1 MISSLRFV
9 LTPACVAAGLCLAAP
24 IAHAQTSKA
33 PKVQLWM
40 DVSTGTMAGMPEMDS
55 LPMGGGML
63 GGMLGGPA
71 AGGGGGGLT
80 TYGTARAMSVM
91 PPRVI
96 DIALHNTLR
105 PGVEAS
111 HHIPAGMRMGE
122 SLPLLPPRAQ
132 PVQNEPGEVPREYQ
146 QHQPKGRILV
156 YWGCGASVRA
166 GQPRVIDL
174 ARAKPSDYAQA
185 FAGRAVPDRAPRVGP
200 AYALYPNER
209 NQVNLSASSSLV
221 GEHQVRGD
229 GVPASMKFTLGA
241 AQDLMPAIDLR
252 TTGKPQ
258 DSMGTSWQP
267 VRNARAYYLHA
278 MSQSGDDLIMWSSA
292 ETPDTGMGLFD
303 YLPPATIDR
312 WLKDRVLLSP
322 ETTQC
327 AIPQG
332 IFAGG
337 RADATP
343 MLRMMAYGGES
354 HIVHPPRP
362 ADPKAAWEPEWAV
375 RVRVKSNTMAML
387 GQDMPQGARGSSG
400 AGAAASGGNA
410 YGGAPSGAYGS
421 GMGSSNSSDAGS
433 QPQDAGADAA
443 GNVVNPVNL
452 LRGIFGR

>member
-1 MISSLRFV
+1 MNSLRFL
-9 LTPACVAAGLCLAAP
+9 LTPVCLAAGLCMTTLV
-24 IAHAQTSKA
+24 AHAQSTKA

-40 DVSTGTMAGMPEMDS
+40 DLSTGTMAGMPEMENM
-55 LPMGGGML
+55 PTGGGMFGGML
-63 GGMLGGPA
+63 GGGGAPGM
-71 AGGGGGGLT
+71 GGSNT
-80 TYGTARAMSVM
+80 SYGHARAMGIM

-111 HHIPAGMRMGE
+111 QAIPPGMRMGE

-132 PVQNEPGEVPREYQ
+132 PTQREPGEVPQDYQ
-146 QHQPKGRILV
+146 QHQPKGRILI
-156 YWGCGASVRA
+156 YWGCSATVRA

-174 ARAKPSDYAQA
+174 ARAKATDYAQA

-209 NQVNLSASSSLV
+209 NQVQLSQGSSVV
-221 GEHQVRGD
+221 GDHQVRGD
-229 GVPASMKFTLGA
+229 GVPASMKFTLSA

-252 TTGKPQ
+252 TIGKPQ
-258 DSMGTSWQP
+258 DSMGASWQS

-278 MSQSGDDLIMWSSA
+278 MSQSGDDLVMWSSA
-292 ETPDTGMGLFD
+292 ESPDTGMGLFD

-312 WLKDRVLLSP
+312 WLKDRVLLQP

-337 RADATP
+337 GRDATP

-362 ADPKAAWEPEWAV
+362 ADPKAPWEPEWAV
-375 RVRVKSNTMAML
+375 RVRVKSHTMAML
-387 GQDMPQGARGSSG
+387 GDEAQGRRGG
-400 AGAAASGGNA
+400 MGAAPAAPGGG
-410 YGGAPSGAYGS
+410 YSS
-421 GMGSSNSSDAGS
+421 GMGGQQPAGDAGDNS
-433 QPQDAGADAA
+433 
-443 GNVVNPVNL
+443 GNVVNPVNV
-452 LRGIFGR
+452 LRGLFGR

>member
-1 MISSLRFV
+1 MTSLR
-9 LTPACVAAGLCLAAP
+9 LTPVCLALLAFGLG
-24 IAHAQTSKA
+24 IASLGAQAQTTKP

-40 DVSTGTMAGMPEMDS
+40 DLSTGTMAGMPEMDS
-55 LPMGGGML
+55 LPGGGGML
-63 GGMLGGPA
+63 GGLMGGM
-71 AGGGGGGLT
+71 GGGAQGRGAGSGNT
-80 TYGTARAMSVM
+80 AYGNARAMSIM

-96 DIALHNTLR
+96 DIALHNSLR

-111 HHIPAGMRMGE
+111 QSIPPGMRIGE
-122 SLPLLPPRAQ
+122 SLPLVPPRAQ
-132 PVQNEPGEVPREYQ
+132 PVQTEPGEVPQEYQ
-146 QHQPKGRILV
+146 QHQPKGRILL
-156 YWGCGASVRA
+156 YWGCGSAVRA

-174 ARAKPSDYAQA
+174 ARAKPTDYAQA
-185 FAGRAVPDRAPRVGP
+185 FAGRAVPDRGPRVGP

-209 NQVNLSASSSLV
+209 NQVNLSRDSSLV

-278 MSQSGDDLIMWSSA
+278 MSQNGDDLVMWSSA

-303 YLPPATIDR
+303 YLAPATIDR
-312 WLKDRVLLSP
+312 WLKERVLLAP

-337 RADATP
+337 RDATP

-362 ADPKAAWEPEWAV
+362 ADPKAAWEPEWSV
-375 RVRVKSNTMAML
+375 RVRVKSHTMAML
-387 GQDMPQGARGSSG
+387 GQDMPQGPRGGMAAPSG
-400 AGAAASGGNA
+400 ASS
-410 YGGAPSGAYGS
+410 SGAYGS
-421 GMGSSNSSDAGS
+421 GMGSSNAGS
-433 QPQDAGADAA
+433 QPQGDGSADAP

-452 LRGIFGR
+452 LRGILGR

>member
-1 MISSLRFV
+1 MTPLRFV
-9 LTPACVAAGLCLAAP
+9 LTPACLAVGLS
-24 IAHAQTSKA
+24 IASLGAQAQNTKT

-40 DVSTGTMAGMPEMDS
+40 DLSTGTMAGMPEMDS
-55 LPMGGGML
+55 LPGGGGML
-63 GGMLGGPA
+63 GGLMGGM
-71 AGGGGGGLT
+71 GGGAAQGRAGSGNT
-80 TYGTARAMSVM
+80 AYGHARAMSIM

-96 DIALHNTLR
+96 DLALHNSLR

-111 HHIPAGMRMGE
+111 QAIPAGMRMGE
-122 SLPLLPPRAQ
+122 SLPLIPPRAQ
-132 PVQNEPGEVPREYQ
+132 PTQTEPGEVPQEYQ
-146 QHQPKGRILV
+146 QHQPKGRILL
-156 YWGCGASVRA
+156 YWGCSSAVRA

-185 FAGRAVPDRAPRVGP
+185 FAGRAVPDRGPRVGP

-209 NQVNLSASSSLV
+209 NQVSLSRDSSVV

-252 TTGKPQ
+252 TTGKSQ

-303 YLPPATIDR
+303 YLSPATIDR
-312 WLKDRVLLSP
+312 WLKERVLLQP

-337 RADATP
+337 GRDATP
-343 MLRMMAYGGES
+343 MLRMMAHGGES

-362 ADPKAAWEPEWAV
+362 ADPQAAWEPEWSV
-375 RVRVKSNTMAML
+375 RVRVKSHTMAML
-387 GQDMPQGARGSSG
+387 GEEMQGQRGGMGATAPAG
-400 AGAAASGGNA
+400 AGAG
-410 YGGAPSGAYGS
+410 GGAYSS
-421 GMGSSNSSDAGS
+421 GMGNSGQSSGGTPSDAGT
-433 QPQDAGADAA
+433 PGE
-443 GNVVNPVNL
+443 VVNPVNL
-452 LRGIFGR
+452 LRGLFGR

>member
-1 MISSLRFV
+1 MILSR
-9 LTPACVAAGLCLAAP
+9 LTPACLAAGLC
-24 IAHAQTSKA
+24 IASLGVHAQATKT

-40 DVSTGTMAGMPEMDS
+40 DLSTGAMAGMPEMDS
-55 LPMGGGML
+55 LPAGGGML
-63 GGMLGGPA
+63 GGLMGGMGGGA
-71 AGGGGGGLT
+71 AGSGNT
-80 TYGTARAMSVM
+80 AYGHARAMSVM

-96 DIALHNTLR
+96 DIALHNSLR
-105 PGVEAS
+105 PGVPAS
-111 HHIPAGMRMGE
+111 QAIPPGMRMGE
-122 SLPLLPPRAQ
+122 SLPLIPPRAQ
-132 PVQNEPGEVPREYQ
+132 PTQTEPGEVPQEYQ
-146 QHQPKGRILV
+146 QHQPKGRILL
-156 YWGCGASVRA
+156 YWGCGSAVRA

-174 ARAKPSDYAQA
+174 ARAKPTDYAQA
-185 FAGRAVPDRAPRVGP
+185 FAGRAVPDRGPRVGP

-209 NQVNLSASSSLV
+209 NQVHLSRDSSLV

-241 AQDLMPAIDLR
+241 AQDLMPAIDLH

-278 MSQSGDDLIMWSSA
+278 MSHSGDDLVMWSSA

-312 WLKDRVLLSP
+312 WLKERVLLQP

-337 RADATP
+337 GRDATP
-343 MLRMMAYGGES
+343 MLRMVAYGGES

-362 ADPKAAWEPEWAV
+362 ADPKAAWEPEWSV
-375 RVRVKSNTMAML
+375 RVRVKSHTMAVL
-387 GQDMPQGARGSSG
+387 GQDMPRAARGG
-400 AGAAASGGNA
+400 MAEPAGASTG
-410 YGGAPSGAYGS
+410 GAYGS
-421 GMGSSNSSDAGS
+421 GMGHSNTGG
-433 QPQDAGADAA
+433 QPQGDGGADAP

-452 LRGIFGR
+452 LRGILGR

>member
-1 MISSLRFV
+1 MTSLRFV
-9 LTPACVAAGLCLAAP
+9 LTPACLAAGLC
-24 IAHAQTSKA
+24 IASLGAQAQNTKP

-40 DVSTGTMAGMPEMDS
+40 DLSTGTMAGMPEMDS
-55 LPMGGGML
+55 LPGGGGML
-63 GGMLGGPA
+63 GGLMGGMGGGA
-71 AGGGGGGLT
+71 QGRAGGGNT
-80 TYGTARAMSVM
+80 AYGHARAMSIM

-96 DIALHNTLR
+96 DLALHNSLR

-111 HHIPAGMRMGE
+111 QAIPPGMRMGE
-122 SLPLLPPRAQ
+122 SLPLIPPRAQ
-132 PVQNEPGEVPREYQ
+132 PTQTEPGDVPQEYQ
-146 QHQPKGRILV
+146 QHQPKGRILL

-185 FAGRAVPDRAPRVGP
+185 FAGRAVPDRGPRVGP

-209 NQVNLSASSSLV
+209 NQVSLSRDSSLV

-229 GVPASMKFTLGA
+229 GVPASMKFKLGA

-303 YLPPATIDR
+303 YLSPATIDR
-312 WLKDRVLLSP
+312 WLKERVLLQP

-337 RADATP
+337 GRDAMP

-362 ADPKAAWEPEWAV
+362 ADPKAAWEPEWSV
-375 RVRVKSNTMAML
+375 RVRVKSHTMAML
-387 GQDMPQGARGSSG
+387 GEEIQGQRGGMGAAAPAG
-400 AGAAASGGNA
+400 AGAG
-410 YGGAPSGAYGS
+410 GGAYSS
-421 GMGSSNSSDAGS
+421 GMGSSGQPSGGAPSDAGT
-433 QPQDAGADAA
+433 PGE
-443 GNVVNPVNL
+443 VVNPVNL
-452 LRGIFGR
+452 LRGLFGR

>member
-1 MISSLRFV
+1 MMTPLRFV
-9 LTPACVAAGLCLAAP
+9 LTPVCLAVGLCTTSLG
-24 IAHAQTSKA
+24 AHAQSTKT

-40 DVSTGTMAGMPEMDS
+40 DVSTGSMAGMPEMDS
-55 LPMGGGML
+55 LP
-63 GGMLGGPA
+63 
-71 AGGGGGGLT
+71 GGGGLLGGLMGGMGGGAPQGMGGGSNT
-80 TYGTARAMSVM
+80 SYGHARAMSIM

-111 HHIPAGMRMGE
+111 QAIPPGMRMGE
-122 SLPLLPPRAQ
+122 SLPLIPPRAQ
-132 PVQNEPGEVPREYQ
+132 PTQTEPGDLPQEYQ
-146 QHQPKGRILV
+146 QHQPKGRILM
-156 YWGCGASVRA
+156 YWGCGATVRA

-174 ARAKPSDYAQA
+174 ARAKANDYAQA
-185 FAGRAVPDRAPRVGP
+185 FAGRAVPDRGPRVGP

-209 NQVNLSASSSLV
+209 NQVSLSRDSSLV

-278 MSQSGDDLIMWSSA
+278 MSQNGDDLVMWSSA

-303 YLPPATIDR
+303 YLSPATIDR
-312 WLKDRVLLSP
+312 WLKERVLLQP

-337 RADATP
+337 GRDATP

-362 ADPKAAWEPEWAV
+362 ADPKAAWQPEWAV
-375 RVRVKSNTMAML
+375 RVRIKSHTMAML
-387 GQDMPQGARGSSG
+387 GEESQGGRGGMASQGSAGGGYTSG
-400 AGAAASGGNA
+400 MSGGQPAGDGTDANA
-410 YGGAPSGAYGS
+410 T
-421 GMGSSNSSDAGS
+421 
-433 QPQDAGADAA
+433 

-452 LRGIFGR
+452 LRGLFGR

>member
-1 MISSLRFV
+1 MTSLRFV
-9 LTPACVAAGLCLAAP
+9 LTPACLAVGLC
-24 IAHAQTSKA
+24 IASLGAQAQTTKA

-55 LPMGGGML
+55 LPGGGGML
-63 GGMLGGPA
+63 GGLMGGMGGGA
-71 AGGGGGGLT
+71 QGRAGGGNT
-80 TYGTARAMSVM
+80 SYGHARAMSIM

-111 HHIPAGMRMGE
+111 QAIPPGMRMGE
-122 SLPLLPPRAQ
+122 SLPLIPPRAQ
-132 PVQNEPGEVPREYQ
+132 PTQTEPGEVPQEYQ
-146 QHQPKGRILV
+146 QHQPKGRILL

-174 ARAKPSDYAQA
+174 ARAKPTDYAQA
-185 FAGRAVPDRAPRVGP
+185 FAGRAVPDRGPRVGP

-209 NQVNLSASSSLV
+209 NQVSLSRDSSLV

-278 MSQSGDDLIMWSSA
+278 MSQNGDDLIMWSSA

-303 YLPPATIDR
+303 YLSPATIDR
-312 WLKDRVLLSP
+312 WLKERVLLQP

-337 RADATP
+337 GRDATP

-375 RVRVKSNTMAML
+375 RVRVKSHTMAML
-387 GQDMPQGARGSSG
+387 GEEMQGRREGMG
-400 AGAAASGGNA
+400 AAPPAASGGA
-410 YGGAPSGAYGS
+410 YSSGMGGAPTGQQPAGDGGAESG
-421 GMGSSNSSDAGS
+421 N
-433 QPQDAGADAA
+433 A

-452 LRGIFGR
+452 LRGILGR

>member
-1 MISSLRFV
+1 
-9 LTPACVAAGLCLAAP
+9 P
-24 IAHAQTSKA
+24 
-33 PKVQLWM
+33 
-40 DVSTGTMAGMPEMDS
+40 
-55 LPMGGGML
+55 
-63 GGMLGGPA
+63 
-71 AGGGGGGLT
+71 
-80 TYGTARAMSVM
+80 
-91 PPRVI
+91 
-96 DIALHNTLR
+96 
-105 PGVEAS
+105 
-111 HHIPAGMRMGE
+111 GMRMGE
-122 SLPLLPPRAQ
+122 SLPLIPPRAQ
-132 PVQNEPGEVPREYQ
+132 PTQTEPGEVPREYQ
-146 QHQPKGRILV
+146 QQQPKGRILL
-156 YWGCGASVRA
+156 YWGCGSAVRA

-185 FAGRAVPDRAPRVGP
+185 FAGRAVPDRGPRVGP

-209 NQVNLSASSSLV
+209 NQVSLSRDSSVV

-278 MSQSGDDLIMWSSA
+278 MSQSGEDLIMWSSA

-303 YLPPATIDR
+303 YLSPSTIDR
-312 WLKDRVLLSP
+312 WLKERVLLQP

-337 RADATP
+337 GRDATP

-354 HIVHPPRP
+354 HIVYPPRP
-362 ADPKAAWEPEWAV
+362 ADPKAAWEPEWSV
-375 RVRVKSNTMAML
+375 RVRVKSHTMAML
-387 GQDMPQGARGSSG
+387 GEEMQGRRGG
-400 AGAAASGGNA
+400 MGAAP
-410 YGGAPSGAYGS
+410 GAPSGGTGAYSS
-421 GMGSSNSSDAGS
+421 GMGGAPAG
-433 QPQDAGADAA
+433 QPPAGDGGTDA

>member
-1 MISSLRFV
+1 MMTPLRFV
-9 LTPACVAAGLCLAAP
+9 LTPVCLAVGLCTTSLG
-24 IAHAQTSKA
+24 AHAQSAKT

-55 LPMGGGML
+55 RP
-63 GGMLGGPA
+63 
-71 AGGGGGGLT
+71 GGGGLLGGLMGGVGGGAAQGMGGGGSNT
-80 TYGTARAMSVM
+80 SYGHARAMSIM

-111 HHIPAGMRMGE
+111 QAIPPGMRMGE
-122 SLPLLPPRAQ
+122 SLPLIPPRAQ
-132 PVQNEPGEVPREYQ
+132 PTQAEPGDLPQEYQ
-146 QHQPKGRILV
+146 QHQPKGRILM
-156 YWGCGASVRA
+156 YWGCSASVRA

-174 ARAKPSDYAQA
+174 ARAKPTDYAQA
-185 FAGRAVPDRAPRVGP
+185 FAGRAVPDRGPRVGP

-209 NQVNLSASSSLV
+209 NQVSLSRDSSLV

-252 TTGKPQ
+252 TTGKAQ

-278 MSQSGDDLIMWSSA
+278 MSQNGDDLVMWSSA

-303 YLPPATIDR
+303 YLSPATIDR
-312 WLKDRVLLSP
+312 WLKERVLLQP

-337 RADATP
+337 GRDATP

-362 ADPKAAWEPEWAV
+362 ADPKAAWQPEWAV
-375 RVRVKSNTMAML
+375 RVRVKSHTMAML
-387 GQDMPQGARGSSG
+387 GEESQGGRGGMASQGSAGGGYTSG
-400 AGAAASGGNA
+400 MSGGQPVGEGTDANA
-410 YGGAPSGAYGS
+410 P
-421 GMGSSNSSDAGS
+421 
-433 QPQDAGADAA
+433 

-452 LRGIFGR
+452 LRGLFGR